1 LYTPAAGNNIPGDV
15 HALPVVFGSQT
26 LAAVIG
32 VVEYLTADVHV
43 GSTLRHATGDGTQV
57 PGAKD
62 TVTAAG
68 ITGNTGLAAITTDQL
83 NIGPLSPPA

>member
-1 LYTPAAGNNIPGDV
+1 MATIQYKLYTPAAGNNIPGDV

-57 PGAKD
+57 PGAK
-62 TVTAAG
+62 
-68 ITGNTGLAAITTDQL
+68 I
-83 NIGPLSPPA
+83 LSPLLVLPAIQD